1 MKHQEPWYS
10 AKCLFLH
17 KDLSR
22 RQKKPC
28 YEERITLIHARTFDE
43 AIRKGEAE
51 AKRYAKGLGKVEYLG
66 FITVFH
72 LFDSKIED
80 GSEIYSILR
89 SVRLRSTEFINRHY
103 DDGTFH
109 CKDVSDP

>member
-1 MKHQEPWYS
+1 
-10 AKCLFLH
+10 
-17 KDLSR
+17 
-22 RQKKPC
+22 
-28 YEERITLIHARTFDE
+28 
-43 AIRKGEAE
+43 
-51 AKRYAKGLGKVEYLG
+51 LG

-89 SVRLRSTEFINRHY
+89 PVRLRSTEFINRHY